1 MANDTL
7 YKSIY
12 KELKKKIIDGVY
24 KIDDCLPSEEVL
36 TKQYFTSRITIK
48 KAMELLVN
56 EGYIVRHPGRGTY
69 VSDKYKENAI
79 ENRLN
84 LVGLIL
90 SNISSAFGLE
100 ILLSIE
106 QELSNLGYN
115 VIIKNSKGDIA
126 LETKYINELITIG
139 CKGLIIQPVHNEYYN
154 EKLIFHH
161 INKFPIVLIDRDFS
175 GMQLHC
181 IRTDNFSAA
190 LDATKLLFE
199 KGHEKI
205 AFFCSKDSDV
215 SSIENRKN
223 GFQSAYFYNQKF
235 LKGTYVANILSS
247 PNSPFD
253 KEVFNNDVKLVIN
266 FLEEE
271 KDITCLFASEFAVC
285 KILYE
290 AIRKMGKSIPN
301 DYSLITFDYG
311 YGLVNPDVAR
321 IMQDQTEM
329 GRIAVSVLHKLIN
342 HEDVAVK
349 LFSPYKI
356 YPGKTLKVIK

>member
-106 QELSNLGYN
+106 QEL
-115 VIIKNSKGDIA
+115 
-126 LETKYINELITIG
+126 T
-139 CKGLIIQPVHNEYYN
+139 
-154 EKLIFHH
+154 
-161 INKFPIVLIDRDFS
+161 
-175 GMQLHC
+175 
-181 IRTDNFSAA
+181 
-190 LDATKLLFE
+190 
-199 KGHEKI
+199 
-205 AFFCSKDSDV
+205 
-215 SSIENRKN
+215 
-223 GFQSAYFYNQKF
+223 
-235 LKGTYVANILSS
+235 
-247 PNSPFD
+247 
-253 KEVFNNDVKLVIN
+253 
-266 FLEEE
+266 
-271 KDITCLFASEFAVC
+271 
-285 KILYE
+285 
-290 AIRKMGKSIPN
+290 
-301 DYSLITFDYG
+301 
-311 YGLVNPDVAR
+311 
-321 IMQDQTEM
+321 
-329 GRIAVSVLHKLIN
+329 
-342 HEDVAVK
+342 
-349 LFSPYKI
+349 
-356 YPGKTLKVIK
+356 

>member
-223 GFQSAYFYNQKF
+223 GFQKPDPGAGLREDRCLPPGREPSGASAHR
-235 LKGTYVANILSS
+235 IL
-247 PNSPFD
+247 
-253 KEVFNNDVKLVIN
+253 
-266 FLEEE
+266 
-271 KDITCLFASEFAVC
+271 
-285 KILYE
+285 
-290 AIRKMGKSIPN
+290 R
-301 DYSLITFDYG
+301 TF
-311 YGLVNPDVAR
+311 R
-321 IMQDQTEM
+321 Q
-329 GRIAVSVLHKLIN
+329 
-342 HEDVAVK
+342 
-349 LFSPYKI
+349 
-356 YPGKTLKVIK
+356 